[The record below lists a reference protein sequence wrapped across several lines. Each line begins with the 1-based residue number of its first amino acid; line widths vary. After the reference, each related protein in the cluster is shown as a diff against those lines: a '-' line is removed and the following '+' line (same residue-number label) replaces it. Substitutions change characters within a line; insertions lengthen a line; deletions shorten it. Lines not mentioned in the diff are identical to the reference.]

1 MTLTSGQSNVNP
13 ALHKL
18 ADILGN
24 EDNGLGALA
33 RLYKQV
39 DMINNDMHEEQTDD
53 TLVDDTVTV
62 GKQVILG
69 ATSVQ
74 PDYDPAFNQ
83 TKKDAPKEQEEEVEI
98 VRPSDPIFRKP
109 GFKRNDRS

>member
-1 MTLTSGQSNVNP
+1 MTLTSGQSNANP

-39 DMINNDMHEEQTDD
+39 DMINSDMHEQQTDD
-53 TLVDDTVTV
+53 TLIDDTIAV
-62 GKQVILG
+62 GKQLVILG
-69 ATSVQ
+69 ASVQ
-74 PDYDPAFNQ
+74 PDYDPAINQ
-83 TKKDAPKEQEEEVEI
+83 TKKEAP
-98 VRPSDPIFRKP
+98 
-109 GFKRNDRS
+109 